1 MISYREAE
9 NILYEVGLS
18 RTAIVENRSIQDSV
32 GFVLAQ
38 DLKSQESVPSF
49 NNSAMDGFAI
59 SSSWTTGA
67 TKNFPLFLPVGEL
80 LVAGQD
86 STTIKVQK
94 NLAFEIMTGAMLPS
108 SPIDTVVRIED
119 VIAQKNSDGKITQII
134 IDRKYEPG
142 ENVRMTGTDIQ
153 VGQVLLKEGRLI
165 GHEDLLSLAS
175 LGITQIPIKKWPKI
189 ALIST
194 GSELVDH
201 HTQNLPM
208 GKIRNSSA
216 PYLLSMMKEAHLNPE
231 WMGVVQDDQEIF
243 EKKLSETLSNGTEL
257 ILSTG
262 AVSMGKFD
270 FVLDSIKKLGAKIY
284 FHKAAIRPGKP
295 ILFAEFP
302 NSPKKSVFVGL
313 PGNPISSAIGL
324 RFFVVPF
331 LRGFMNFRRELSQT
345 MKLEND
351 FVKPQGLRC
360 FFKAQTRIKNG
371 LASVRTLNG
380 QASYMVSS
388 MQNANAWV
396 VFGEDGNKVTAGDE
410 VQVYPMRLFDKEIL

>member
-18 RTAIVENRSIQDSV
+18 RSIKIENRSIKDSV

-38 DLKSQESVPSF
+38 DLISQENVPSF

-59 SSSWTTGA
+59 SSHWTKWA
-67 TKNFPLFLPVGEL
+67 TKNVPLVLPVGEL

-86 STTIKVQK
+86 STAIKIQK
-94 NLAFEIMTGAMLPS
+94 ELAFEIMTGAMLPS
-108 SPIDTVVRIED
+108 HPIDTVIRIED
-119 VIAQKNSDGKITQII
+119 VIVQKNAEGKITRII

-142 ENVRMTGTDIQ
+142 ENVRLAGTDIRM
-153 VGQVLLKEGRLI
+153 GHVLMKEGRLL
-165 GHEDLLSLAS
+165 GHEDLLSLSS
-175 LGITQIPIKKWPKI
+175 LGISQIPIKKWPKM

-194 GSELVDH
+194 GSELVDYH
-201 HTQNLPM
+201 IQDLPM

-216 PYLLSMMKEAHLNPE
+216 LYLLSMMNEAQLYPE
-231 WMGVVQDDQEIF
+231 WLGVVQDEQEIF
-243 EKKLSETLSNGTEL
+243 EKKISEAISNETEI

-284 FHKAAIRPGKP
+284 FHKSAIRPGKP

-302 NSPKKSVFVGL
+302 NSPKKTVFVGL
-313 PGNPISSAIGL
+313 PGNPVSSAVGL

-331 LRGFMNFRRELSQT
+331 LRGYMNFKLEHTQT

-351 FVKPQGLRC
+351 FLKPQGLRC
-360 FFKAQTRIKNG
+360 FFKAQTRIDNG
-371 LASVRTLNG
+371 IARVLALNG

-396 VFGEDGNKVTAGDE
+396 VFGEQGDKVTAGDE
-410 VQVYPMRLFDKEIL
+410 VQVYPMKLFDKEIL